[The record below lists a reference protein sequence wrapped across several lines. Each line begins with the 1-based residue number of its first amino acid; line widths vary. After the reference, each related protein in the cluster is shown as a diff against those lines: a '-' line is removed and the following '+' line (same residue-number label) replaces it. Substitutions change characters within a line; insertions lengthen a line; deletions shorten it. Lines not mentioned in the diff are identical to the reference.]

1 MQVNLKNFLAE
12 TSKLVNQK
20 LDRLVPE
27 SEIEPKNLQAAIRW
41 SLFAGGKRFRPA
53 LMIAAG
59 NCFGSPI
66 EKLLSTAA
74 ALEMIHTYSL
84 VHDDLPAMDD
94 DSIRRGQPTCHV
106 KFDEATAILAGDALQ
121 TLAFQAIAEDENLTP
136 KARVKL
142 ISEIARAAGTPAGMV
157 AGQVLDLA
165 AEGKQISGE
174 DLKRIHERK
183 TGAMIIAAARAGA
196 IVGEATEKELN
207 AISIYAAQ
215 LGLLFQIVDDLL
227 DVSGTAADLGKT
239 PGKDARSEKAT
250 YPALY
255 GLEQAQ
261 NLAVETHRN
270 CVAALSEIEK
280 PIELLRDI
288 ADFILHRQ
296 S

>member
-1 MQVNLKNFLAE
+1 VQVNLKIFLAE
-12 TSKLVNQK
+12 TRELVNQK

-27 SEIEPKNLQAAIRW
+27 AEIEPGNLHAAIRW

-53 LMIAAG
+53 LTIAAG
-59 NCFGSPI
+59 NCFGAPS
-66 EKLLSTAA
+66 EKLLTTAA

-121 TLAFQAIAEDENLTP
+121 TLAFQAIAEDKNLTP
-136 KARVKL
+136 KARIKL
-142 ISEIARAAGTPAGMV
+142 ISEIARAAGTPLGMV
-157 AGQVLDLA
+157 AGQVFDLA
-165 AEGKQISGE
+165 AEGKAISGE

-183 TGAMIIAAARAGA
+183 TGAMIVAAARAGA
-196 IVGEATEKELN
+196 IIAEASEKELN

-227 DVSGTAADLGKT
+227 DMSGTAADLGKT

-255 GLEQAQ
+255 GLEGAQ
-261 NLAVETHRN
+261 NLAAETHQN
-270 CVAALSEIEK
+270 CIAALSEIEK
-280 PIELLRDI
+280 PIELLREI

>member
-1 MQVNLKNFLAE
+1 MQVNLKIFLAE
-12 TSKLVNQK
+12 TSELVNRK
-20 LDRLVPE
+20 LDELVPKP
-27 SEIEPKNLQAAIRW
+27 EIEPSNLHAAIRW

-53 LMIAAG
+53 LTIAVG
-59 NCFGSPI
+59 NCFGAPT
-66 EKLLSTAA
+66 EKLLATAA

-121 TLAFQAIAEDENLTP
+121 TLAFQAIAEDENLTA

-142 ISEIARAAGTPAGMV
+142 ISEIGRAAGTPAGMV
-157 AGQVLDLA
+157 AGQVFDLA

-174 DLKRIHERK
+174 DLKRIHEHK
-183 TGAMIIAAARAGA
+183 TGAMIVASARAGA
-196 IVGEATEKELN
+196 IIAEASEKELD
-207 AISIYAAQ
+207 AVSIYAAQ

-261 NLAVETHRN
+261 NLAAETHRN
-270 CVAALSEIEK
+270 CISALSEIQK
-280 PIELLRDI
+280 PTELLREI
-288 ADFILHRQ
+288 ADFILERKK
-296 S
+296 